1 MVCVFATSVFA
12 INSSTEFV
20 LGAVLLKEEEVA
32 LAASFP
38 ELAFCELGCCLG
50 GSLSSIS
57 PGSVWG
63 EGEKEERRES
73 RQETQKPSSKD

>member
-1 MVCVFATSVFA
+1 MVCVFATSVVA

-32 LAASFP
+32 LAASFS
-38 ELAFCELGCCLG
+38 ELASCELGCCRCG
-50 GSLSSIS
+50 GSPSSIS

-63 EGEKEERRES
+63 EGEKEERRERS
-73 RQETQKPSSKD
+73 LF